1 MLDYATAHPVRYG
14 IMPALI
20 PSMPASS
27 GSGLRGR
34 VLASQAD
41 AEQTVYVYIDD
52 FYNTTRL
59 RQHCGLPSPNQYEAQ
74 YWATRTQKDAVERKK
89 ETEKEK

>member
-14 IMPALI
+14 IMPVLK

-27 GSGLRGR
+27 GSGLRGGFWR
-34 VLASQAD
+34 VK
-41 AEQTVYVYIDD
+41 QTVFVYIDD

-59 RQHCGLPSPNQYEAQ
+59 RQHCGLLSPNQYEAQ